1 MNKPQRLPQAPVQAG
16 RVRHTETM
24 KAALEAA
31 GLRLDPE
38 TADRFACEVERY
50 YLAHAAVALKAS
62 YTVPDRPNRP
72 DYMHAAQAAVRW
84 STTAKAEDMVTVT
97 EEPAMFGGVRL
108 DAELVV
114 LKAGA

>member
-1 MNKPQRLPQAPVQAG
+1 M
-16 RVRHTETM
+16 HTETM

-38 TADRFACEVERY
+38 TADRFAYEVERY
-50 YLAHAAVALKAS
+50 YLAHAAVALRAS
-62 YTVPDRPNRP
+62 YTMPDRP
-72 DYMHAAQAAVRW
+72 DYRHAAQAAVRW